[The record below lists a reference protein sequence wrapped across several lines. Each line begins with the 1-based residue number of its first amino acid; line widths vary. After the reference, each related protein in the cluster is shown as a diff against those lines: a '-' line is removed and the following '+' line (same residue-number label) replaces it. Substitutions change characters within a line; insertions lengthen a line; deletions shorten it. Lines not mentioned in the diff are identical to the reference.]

1 MFSKRDKYALIL
13 STLILVGCNGSSSD
27 STTTTPTEP
36 PIDPPIEEPVEKD
49 KTFTSVDSFD
59 KYIAENGEIKADQ
72 TITLELADG
81 EAYVLNK
88 DLTVKGNLIIK

>member
-13 STLILVGCNGSSSD
+13 STLLLLGCNGSSSD
-27 STTTTPTEP
+27 SPTPPPEP
-36 PIDPPIEEPVEKD
+36 PVEEQD
-49 KTFTSVDSFD
+49 KTFTSVDNFD
-59 KYIAENGEIKADQ
+59 EYITENGAIKEDQ

-81 EAYVLNK
+81 ETYVLNK

>member
-36 PIDPPIEEPVEKD
+36 PIEDSVGKD